1 MAKQVLSQRD
11 LKTQSAIS
19 VPAAGFVAIGAKAD
33 GIYSRTESGVEK
45 RLLNTDDVVGGGA
58 TTAAQMLI
66 ALGSTTLK
74 IYNKFMTLLEVQGI

>member
-45 RLLNTDDVVGGGA
+45 T
-58 TTAAQMLI
+58 
-66 ALGSTTLK
+66 S
-74 IYNKFMTLLEVQGI
+74 